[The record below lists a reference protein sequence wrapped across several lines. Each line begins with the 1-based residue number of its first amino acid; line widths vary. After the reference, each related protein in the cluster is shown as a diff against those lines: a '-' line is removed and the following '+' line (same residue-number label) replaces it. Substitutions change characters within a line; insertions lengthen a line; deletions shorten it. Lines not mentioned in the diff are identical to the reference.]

1 MTLSIAGRCPETG
14 MLGGAVT
21 SSSICVAS
29 RCLFT
34 RSGVGAALT
43 QNVTDPSL
51 GGKMLNLLE
60 SGDNVK
66 TAISKV
72 VSEENHIQ
80 WRQLVL
86 MDSTG
91 NSALHTGE
99 KVLGKHASVQGNQCA
114 AAANLLAN
122 QSVPSAMVE
131 AFEKSSGHLAQ
142 RLIIALDAGINAGG
156 EEGPVFSAGVEVS
169 HKVVWPIVD
178 LRVDWEDEPIAKLHT
193 IWNEYQP
200 QLEAYLTRAL
210 NPDDAPSYGVPGDM

>member
-34 RSGVGAALT
+34 RAGVGTALT

-51 GGKMLNLLE
+51 GEKMLNLLE
-60 SGDNVK
+60 SGGDVK
-66 TAISKV
+66 TAVSKV
-72 VSEENHIQ
+72 VSDENNIQ

-91 NSALHTGE
+91 STALHTGE
-99 KVLGKHASVQGNQCA
+99 KVLGQHATVQGNQCA

-122 QSVPSAMVE
+122 KSVPSVMVE
-131 AFEKSSGHLAQ
+131 AFEKSSGHLAD
-142 RLIIALDAGINAGG
+142 RLITALEAGVNAGG
-156 EEGPVFSAGVEVS
+156 EEGPVFSAGVEVA
-169 HKVVWPIVD
+169 HKVSWPIVD
-178 LRVDWEDEPIAKLHT
+178 LRVDWDDEPISKLQT
-193 IWNEYQP
+193 ILNEYQP
-200 QLEAYLTRAL
+200 QVEAYLTRAL
-210 NPDDAPSYGVPGDM
+210 NPNDAPSYGVPGDM

>member
-34 RSGVGAALT
+34 RAGVGTALT

-51 GGKMLNLLE
+51 GEKMLNLLE
-60 SGDNVK
+60 SGGDVK
-66 TAISKV
+66 NAVSKV
-72 VSEENHIQ
+72 VSEENYVQ

-86 MDSTG
+86 LDSTG
-91 NSALHTGE
+91 SSALHTGE
-99 KVLGKHASVQGNQCA
+99 KVLGQHATVQGNQCV

-122 QSVPSAMVE
+122 QIVPSAMVQS
-131 AFEKSSGHLAQ
+131 FEKSSGHLAH
-142 RLIIALDAGINAGG
+142 RLITALDAGINAGG

-169 HKVVWPIVD
+169 HNVVWPIVD
-178 LRVDWEDEPIAKLHT
+178 LRVDWEDEPISKLFK

>member
-1 MTLSIAGRCPETG
+1 MTLSIAGRCSETG

-34 RSGVGAALT
+34 RAGVGTALT

-51 GGKMLNLLE
+51 GEKMLNLLE
-60 SGDNVK
+60 SGGDVR
-66 TAISKV
+66 TAVSKV

-86 MDSTG
+86 LDSTG
-91 NSALHTGE
+91 SSAIHTGE
-99 KVLGKHASVQGNQCA
+99 KVLGQHATVQGNQCV

-122 QSVPSAMVE
+122 QSVPSAMVQ
-131 AFEKSSGHLAQ
+131 AFEKSSGHLAH
-142 RLIIALDAGINAGG
+142 RLITALDAGINAGG

-169 HKVVWPIVD
+169 HNVVWPIVD
-178 LRVDWEDEPIAKLHT
+178 LRVDWEVEPISKLYK

>member
-34 RSGVGAALT
+34 RAGVGTALT

-51 GGKMLNLLE
+51 GEKMLNLLE
-60 SGDNVK
+60 SGGDVR
-66 TAISKV
+66 TAVSKV

-91 NSALHTGE
+91 SSALHTGE
-99 KVLGKHASVQGNQCA
+99 KVLGQHATVQGNQCV

-122 QSVPSAMVE
+122 QSVPSAMVQ
-131 AFEKSSGHLAQ
+131 AFEKSSGHLAH
-142 RLIIALDAGINAGG
+142 RLITALDAGINAGG

-169 HKVVWPIVD
+169 HNVAWPVVD
-178 LRVDWEDEPIAKLHT
+178 LRVDWEDEPISKLYK

>member
-1 MTLSIAGRCPETG
+1 MTLSIAGRCAETG

-34 RSGVGAALT
+34 RAGVGTALT

-51 GGKMLNLLE
+51 GEKMLNLLE
-60 SGDNVK
+60 SGGDVK
-66 TAISKV
+66 NAVSKV
-72 VSEENHIQ
+72 VSDENNIQ

-86 MDSTG
+86 LDSTG
-91 NSALHTGE
+91 SSALHTGE
-99 KVLGKHASVQGNQCA
+99 KVLGKHATVQGNQCA

-122 QSVPSAMVE
+122 QNVPRAMVE
-131 AFEKSSGHLAQ
+131 AFEKSSGHLAH
-142 RLIIALDAGINAGG
+142 RLITALDAGINAGG

-169 HKVVWPIVD
+169 HNVMWPIVE
-178 LRVDWEDEPIAKLHT
+178 LRVDWEDEPISKLNK

-200 QLEAYLTRAL
+200 QLEAYLIRAL

>member
-1 MTLSIAGRCPETG
+1 MTLSIAGRCSETG

-34 RSGVGAALT
+34 RAGVGTALT

-51 GGKMLNLLE
+51 GEKMLNLLE
-60 SGDNVK
+60 SGGDVK

-86 MDSTG
+86 LDSTG
-91 NSALHTGE
+91 SSALHTGE
-99 KVLGKHASVQGNQCA
+99 KVLGQHATVQGNQCV

-122 QSVPSAMVE
+122 QSVPSAMVQ
-131 AFEKSSGHLAQ
+131 AFEKSSGHLAH
-142 RLIIALDAGINAGG
+142 RLITALDAGIKAGG

-169 HKVVWPIVD
+169 HNVMWPIVD
-178 LRVDWEDEPIAKLHT
+178 LRVDWEDEPISKLYK

-200 QLEAYLTRAL
+200 KLEAYLIRAL

>member
-34 RSGVGAALT
+34 RAGVGTALT

-51 GGKMLNLLE
+51 GEKMLNLLE
-60 SGDNVK
+60 SGGDVK
-66 TAISKV
+66 TAVSKV
-72 VSEENHIQ
+72 VSDENNIQ

-91 NSALHTGE
+91 STALHTGE
-99 KVLGKHASVQGNQCA
+99 KVLGQHATVQGNQCA

-122 QSVPSAMVE
+122 QNVPSAMVE
-131 AFEKSSGHLAQ
+131 AFEKSSGHLAH
-142 RLIIALDAGINAGG
+142 RLITALDAGINAGG

-169 HKVVWPIVD
+169 HNVMWPIVN
-178 LRVDWEDEPIAKLHT
+178 LRVDWEDEPISKLNK

>member
-1 MTLSIAGRCPETG
+1 MTLSIAGRCAETG

-34 RSGVGAALT
+34 RAGVGTALT

-51 GGKMLNLLE
+51 GEKMLNLLE
-60 SGDNVK
+60 SGVDVK
-66 TAISKV
+66 TAVSKV
-72 VSEENHIQ
+72 VFKENHIQ

-86 MDSTG
+86 LDSTG
-91 NSALHTGE
+91 SSALHTGE
-99 KVLGKHASVQGNQCA
+99 KVLGHHATVQGNQCA

-131 AFEKSSGHLAQ
+131 AFEKSSGHLAH
-142 RLIIALDAGINAGG
+142 RLITALDAGINAGG

-169 HKVVWPIVD
+169 HNVMWPIVN
-178 LRVDWEDEPIAKLHT
+178 LRVDWEDEPISKLNK